1 MNEETIRKYASLMKE
16 LGLTGIEVDESRG
29 FFRLECDSKPQ
40 VIAAAPVNAP
50 MVRPTAAPVP
60 TNITYKTVSFKSPMV
75 GVFYAA
81 PTEDAEPFV
90 KVGDQ
95 ISKGDTLCIIESMK
109 LMNEVVAENDGIIE
123 EICADNGLL
132 VEYGTELFRIKEMD
146 V

>member
-29 FFRLECDSKPQ
+29 FFHLECDNKPQ

-123 EICADNGLL
+123 EICADNGQL